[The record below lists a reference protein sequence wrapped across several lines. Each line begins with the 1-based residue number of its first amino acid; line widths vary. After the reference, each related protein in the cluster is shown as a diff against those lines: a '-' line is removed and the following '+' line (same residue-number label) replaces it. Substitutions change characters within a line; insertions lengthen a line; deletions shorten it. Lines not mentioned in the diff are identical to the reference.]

1 MVLVM
6 LPSTSAPQPSG
17 SSFIW
22 NKGLPDPM
30 SGLSPPPPHCVPR
43 ATQPRPQLWPS
54 TYLDSSPVAS
64 TPKNSHTA
72 GQNCSL
78 HVMKSS
84 SKLERGEGEP
94 G

>member
-1 MVLVM
+1 MPEL
-6 LPSTSAPQPSG
+6 LTSLLTR
-17 SSFIW
+17 F
-22 NKGLPDPM
+22 
-30 SGLSPPPPHCVPR
+30 PR
-43 ATQPRPQLWPS
+43 ATYPRLQPWPS

-84 SKLERGEGEP
+84 SKLERGEA
-94 G
+94 